1 MAYEKRRYRAR
12 LGDRDF
18 TIVGNSS
25 VEHMA
30 AVTKKLND
38 ELDQIQKLAPKLSRQ
53 DQALLL
59 AFNSISDQLKIQDEL
74 EELTAPD
81 NVNLIDGE

>member
-1 MAYEKRRYRAR
+1 MTEEKRRYRAK
-12 LGDRDF
+12 LGDREF

-25 VEHMA
+25 IEHMV
-30 AVTKKLND
+30 AVSKVLND
-38 ELDQIQKLAPKLSRQ
+38 KLDQIQKLAPKLNRQ

-59 AFNSISDQLKIQDEL
+59 AFNAISDQLKMQLEL

-81 NVNLIDGE
+81 NND

>member
-1 MAYEKRRYRAR
+1 MADEKRRYRAR